1 MFLEII
7 RVILFVVFGVSS
19 LLLILVVCLQEGKG
33 GGLAAAFGGAGGDT
47 FGPGAGGV
55 NKATSILAAAFV
67 VAAVI
72 LGATQPDSV
81 IEPTNPKPAAEETE
95 NGAAPAGD
103 TGAKSEAPAEK
114 STDQPAKDGSGEG
127 K

>member
-1 MFLEII
+1 MFLDII
-7 RVILFVVFGVSS
+7 RVILFVIFGISS
-19 LLLILVVCLQEGKG
+19 LLLILVICLQEGKG

-67 VAAVI
+67 GAAI
-72 LGATQPDSV
+72 FLGATQTDSV
-81 IEPTNPKPAAEETE
+81 IEPPEKPAATETE
-95 NGAAPAGD
+95 NGAAPAGEN
-103 TGAKSEAPAEK
+103 GAPAEK
-114 STDQPAKDGSGEG
+114 STDQPAENGSGEG